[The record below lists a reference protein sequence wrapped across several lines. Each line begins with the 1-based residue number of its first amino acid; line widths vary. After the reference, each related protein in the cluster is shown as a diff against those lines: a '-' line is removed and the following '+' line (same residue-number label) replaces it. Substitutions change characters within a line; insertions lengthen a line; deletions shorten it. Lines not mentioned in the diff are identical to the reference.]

1 MNDSSM
7 LMKYSSTYGFYLGLY
22 WVFKYMFLIWGY
34 KIPSLIFVYYALSL
48 AVPFIA
54 YSLTKRY
61 RSDIGGVISF
71 FHAWRFGTMLYF
83 FAALIVS
90 IPQFIFY
97 RFLVPE
103 NFLSDAMLEIVKLF
117 EDMKVDEYLL
127 ESIKGIDLTPIHMVI
142 QGIFNNI
149 FYGVI
154 LSIPVALFVK
164 KGVE

>member
-1 MNDSSM
+1 
-7 LMKYSSTYGFYLGLY
+7 
-22 WVFKYMFLIWGY
+22 
-34 KIPSLIFVYYALSL
+34 
-48 AVPFIA
+48 
-54 YSLTKRY
+54 
-61 RSDIGGVISF
+61 
-71 FHAWRFGTMLYF
+71 
-83 FAALIVS
+83 
-90 IPQFIFY
+90 
-97 RFLVPE
+97 
-103 NFLSDAMLEIVKLF
+103 MLEIVKLF